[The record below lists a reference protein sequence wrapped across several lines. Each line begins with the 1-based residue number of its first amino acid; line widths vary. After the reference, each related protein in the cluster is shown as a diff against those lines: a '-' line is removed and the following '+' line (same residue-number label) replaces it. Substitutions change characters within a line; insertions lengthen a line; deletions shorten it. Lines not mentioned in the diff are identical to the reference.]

1 MNKYTRVLG
10 VFNCEGA
17 SWSQEEKINMHHD
30 ENPKRILGSI
40 HPQNVHLLAE
50 AAVGDWDGSCAVY
63 YHKGMVMFHAQF
75 FNYHYQIIHINF

>member
-1 MNKYTRVLG
+1 MNKYIGVLG
-10 VFNCEGA
+10 VFNCQGA

-50 AAVGDWDGSCAVY
+50 EAVGDWEGSCAVY
-63 YHKGMVMFHAQF
+63 YHKCMVMFHV
-75 FNYHYQIIHINF
+75 